1 MLRLAHRDDVMPKLH
16 SSITESQARLPL
28 TASSTSYGWWTLHQ
42 RKIIPYLF
50 ITPTLLIF
58 LMFVFI
64 PIAYAVVMSFF
75 NWNGI
80 SAAEFVGLQHYVN
93 LLNDSLFWI
102 SLRNTITYSLGLV
115 PISMGLG
122 LLAAIGLNR
131 QNLPGRAV
139 LRTIFFLPFV
149 ISAVA
154 TATTAG
160 WIFGDTFG
168 VINKILESA
177 GLEKVR
183 WLSNRETAMLTV
195 IIATVWVRLGF
206 CMLVYLA
213 GLQSI
218 PGDLVEAAEIDGAS
232 AVQRFFRITLP
243 LLRPTTFLIFI
254 LSVIYSFEV
263 FDLIYVMTT
272 GGPGYATT
280 VLTVYIYNT
289 AFQTQKFGYA
299 SAIGLVFMLIIMSIT
314 LVQWRYSNEGGRI

>member
-1 MLRLAHRDDVMPKLH
+1 MSRLQYSM
-16 SSITESQARLPL
+16 TEPQARVPV
-28 TASSTSYGWWTLHQ
+28 SQYGWWTMNQ

-50 ITPTLLIF
+50 ITPILLIF
-58 LMFVFI
+58 LTFVFI
-64 PIAYAVVMSFF
+64 PIAYAAAMSFF
-75 NWNGI
+75 RWNGI
-80 SAAEFVGLQHYVN
+80 SAAEFVGVQNYSN
-93 LLNDSLFWI
+93 LLNDSVFWI
-102 SLRNTITYSLGLV
+102 AFRNTVTYSVGLV

-131 QNLPGRAV
+131 QSLPGRPV

-168 VINKILESA
+168 VINKILDAIGMER
-177 GLEKVR
+177 VR
-183 WLSNRETAMLTV
+183 WLSNRETALLTV

-206 CMLVYLA
+206 CMLIYLA

-218 PGDLVEAAEIDGAS
+218 PSDLVEAAEIDGAS
-232 AVQRFFRITLP
+232 SMQRFFRITLP

-263 FDLIYVMTT
+263 FDLVYVMTS

-289 AFQTQKFGYA
+289 AFQTQSFGYA
-299 SAIGLVFMLIIMSIT
+299 SAIGLVFMAIIMSIT
-314 LVQWRYSNEGGRI
+314 LIQWRFSNEGGRI

>member
-1 MLRLAHRDDVMPKLH
+1 MSKLQ
-16 SSITESQARLPL
+16 SSITEAQGHAPPI
-28 TASSTSYGWWTLHQ
+28 TYGWWTLNQ

-58 LMFVFI
+58 LTFVFI
-64 PIAYAVVMSFF
+64 PIAYATVMSFYE
-75 NWNGI
+75 WNGI
-80 SAAEFVGLQHYVN
+80 SAAGFIGVQNYAK
-93 LLNDSLFWI
+93 LLNDALFWI
-102 SLRNTITYSLGLV
+102 SLRNTVIYSVGLV
-115 PISMGLG
+115 PVSMGLG

-131 QNLPGRAV
+131 QNLPGRPI

-168 VINKILESA
+168 VINKILEA
-177 GLEKVR
+177 VGLEKVR
-183 WLSNRETAMLTV
+183 WLSNRDTALLTV

-218 PGDLVEAAEIDGAS
+218 PSDLIEAAEIDGAS
-232 AVQRFFRITLP
+232 PAQRFFRITLP

-254 LSVIYSFEV
+254 LSIIYSFEV
-263 FDLIYVMTT
+263 FDLIYVMTS

-289 AFQTQKFGYA
+289 AFQTQSFGYA
-299 SAIGLVFMLIIMSIT
+299 SAIGLVFMVIIMSIT
-314 LVQWRYSNEGGRI
+314 LIQWRFSNEGGRT

>member
-1 MLRLAHRDDVMPKLH
+1 MTKLPDA
-16 SSITESQARLPL
+16 IAEPQTRLPAN
-28 TASSTSYGWWTLHQ
+28 TYGWWTLHQ

-58 LMFVFI
+58 LTFVFI
-64 PIAYAVVMSFF
+64 PIAYAAFMSFF
-75 NWNGI
+75 DWNGI
-80 SAAEFVGLQHYVN
+80 SAAEFVDVQNYVD
-93 LLNDSLFWI
+93 LISDSVFWI
-102 SLRNTITYSLGLV
+102 SLKNTVIYSVGLV
-115 PISMGLG
+115 PVSMGLG
-122 LLAAIGLNR
+122 LLAALGLNR
-131 QNLPGRAV
+131 QHLPGRPI
-139 LRTIFFLPFV
+139 LRAIFFLPFV

-168 VINKILESA
+168 VINKILEA
-177 GLEKVR
+177 MGLEKVR
-183 WLSNRETAMLTV
+183 WLSNRETALLTV

-206 CMLVYLA
+206 CMLIYLA

-218 PGDLVEAAEIDGAS
+218 PGDLIEAAEIDGAS

-263 FDLIYVMTT
+263 FDLVYVMTS

-280 VLTVYIYNT
+280 VLTIYIYDT
-289 AFQTQKFGYA
+289 AFQTQSFGYA
-299 SAIGLVFMLIIMSIT
+299 SAIGLVFMAIIMSIT
-314 LVQWRYSNEGGRI
+314 LVQWRFSNEGGRI